1 MSVNKAILIGNLTKD
16 PEQRFTASGTAV
28 CNFTVATNEKYKDKS
43 GEWQERAEF
52 HNIVAW
58 AKLAEICAKYLQ
70 KGKQVYIEGRIQT
83 RSYDDKNGVKK
94 YTTEIVADQ
103 MKMLGS
109 SVSVSRENADIP
121 GTGRQSEEP
130 CRTDEELGIPF

>member
-109 SVSVSRENADIP
+109 SGSASRENADIP
-121 GTGRQSEEP
+121 GLDDDSS
-130 CRTDEELGIPF
+130 IPF